1 MLRIIKS
8 LVARNSK
15 GISRGNGRRRILRK
29 AWVLATRRTLLSLSE
44 VWLSQ
49 SHN

>member
-15 GISRGNGRRRILRK
+15 IISRGNGRRRILRK
-29 AWVLATRRTLLSLSE
+29 ARVLAAIRTLSR
-44 VWLSQ
+44 
-49 SHN
+49 